1 MPGTKRVTGEESW
14 TKVKACQLDQ
24 KSMRAMKENLDVDK
38 NKSPELHEVDNNDN
52 DDDTKQLFYYYQVKS
67 VNPNVFI
74 GMDVVKVKDFL

>member
-38 NKSPELHEVDNNDN
+38 NKSPELHEVYNNEKT
-52 DDDTKQLFYYYQVKS
+52 TK
-67 VNPNVFI
+67 NFI
-74 GMDVVKVKDFL
+74 FSGEVCQPKCIHWYGCCQGID